1 MDADIGR
8 VADCSPTTVSQPK
21 PRSFEGPPNER
32 LNTLLTRQVAA
43 ATGTDVSKFDIEKY
57 LRALRSAQMAIDL
70 HPERHKHYHL
80 HAVAEQYREHVDV
93 RTFGRSARASE

>member
-1 MDADIGR
+1 MPISEVLLTAPRQRFRSLSRAASRGR
-8 VADCSPTTVSQPK
+8 Q
-21 PRSFEGPPNER
+21 NER
-32 LNTLLTRQVAA
+32 LNALLTRQVAA
-43 ATGTDVSKFDIEKY
+43 ATGTDLSKFDIEKY